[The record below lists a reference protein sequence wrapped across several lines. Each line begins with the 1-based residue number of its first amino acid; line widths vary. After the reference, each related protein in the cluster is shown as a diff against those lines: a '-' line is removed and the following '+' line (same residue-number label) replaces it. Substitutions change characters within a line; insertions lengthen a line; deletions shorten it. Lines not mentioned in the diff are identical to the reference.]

1 MCFVTV
7 ETFNNYSKKSEIKKR
22 FSKEERIA
30 LFNEIF
36 ENTEFEKRLN
46 FLIKYTNSYPIKEN

>member
-22 FSKEERIA
+22 FSKKERIA

>member
-22 FSKEERIA
+22 FSKKERIA

-36 ENTEFEKRLN
+36 KNTKFEKRLN
-46 FLIKYTNSYPIKEN
+46 FLIKYTNSYPIKGN